1 MVVSERQHPVGA
13 DHRRRARVASLLPQR
28 AAGPRCRRP
37 CPRAAVAGWECQN
50 SLRASRHP
58 PDQASPLLY
67 SATALPC
74 PGEAL
79 ARPNQPRAAIRHRR
93 SIAVSASPRSHRS
106 SLAATTEA
114 QRTHPPREEAAR
126 GEETREGEKRCRRA
140 GHPCQPKKER
150 RKEKKGR
157 RGEGG
162 PKARRRSS
170 LLKQSRPFCF

>member
-13 DHRRRARVASLLPQR
+13 DCHRRARVASLLPQR

-37 CPRAAVAGWECQN
+37 CPRAAVAGRECQN

-58 PDQASPLLY
+58 PDQASPLLS
-67 SATALPC
+67 SAATLPY

-93 SIAVSASPRSHRS
+93 SIAASASPCSHLS

-114 QRTHPPREEAAR
+114 WQTHPPLEEAAR
-126 GEETREGEKRCRRA
+126 GEEAREGEKRHRWA

-150 RKEKKGR
+150 RNGR

-162 PKARRRSS
+162 PKARRQSS
-170 LLKQSRPFCF
+170 PLKPSQPICS